1 MQPVSSETEAVPRQ
15 WSARRLAAV
24 IVNWL
29 RTDLFLR
36 TDSGPVGARKILLAT
51 GCLIAATAIS
61 LVRTLGPGGS
71 LNTVWIEDAKF
82 LLNQGLN
89 MPAWQAID
97 SPISSYY
104 QEPARLITEG
114 ALHVFPLSWVPG
126 VMSIAAAAEYAMY
139 GLVAYIAS
147 GPYLRSPWLRLLIAA
162 PVCAMPLAYT
172 QVNNDLVTVQFL
184 GLYGAFW
191 TVLWL
196 PGTRAGKILSP
207 LVMATVSWTAVL
219 SVFVLPLLLARFI
232 VDRSKNTW
240 ALAVVW
246 ATGVLL
252 QFSLTLEGTGH
263 HNQYGDNG
271 LFWVLRHYLTRV
283 IPRAMFGERSL
294 GGAGVN
300 YRGYG
305 SPLHVI
311 NHHAHDA
318 LIAGAW
324 LIVLLVIAI
333 AATRFTDPNWSLAVV
348 AALFSVGIFI
358 EENLINMPVVQSRYV
373 IAPAMLLYTAIVA
386 LLRPREPKE
395 APAALTVSRAVR
407 WLPVAG
413 FAVLLVVAVTLNF
426 RVTNG
431 RTTSPTWTSVVASA
445 TRACASSPHITAYTF
460 VHEWWWVTI
469 PCDKVG

>member
-1 MQPVSSETEAVPRQ
+1 M
-15 WSARRLAAV
+15 
-24 IVNWL
+24 NWL

-36 TDSGPVGARKILLAT
+36 TDSGPVGWRKILLAT

-61 LVRTLGPGGS
+61 LVRTLGPGS

-89 MPAWQAID
+89 MPAWQAIS

-114 ALHVFPLSWVPG
+114 ALRVFPLAWVPG

-147 GPYLRSPWLRLLIAA
+147 GPYLRSPVLRLLIAA
-162 PVCAMPLAYT
+162 PVCMMPLAYT

-219 SVFVLPLLLARFI
+219 SVFVLPLLLARFL

-246 ATGVLL
+246 VTGVLL

-373 IAPAMLLYTAIVA
+373 IAPAMLLYTAVVA
-386 LLRPREPKE
+386 LLRPRVPREV
-395 APAALTVSRAVR
+395 PAASTASTAARWIPSVSTAVR
-407 WLPVAG
+407 WLPIAG
-413 FAVLLVVAVTLNF
+413 FTVLLVVAVTLNF

-431 RTTSPTWTSVVASA
+431 RTTSPAWTSVVASA
-445 TRACASSPHITAYTF
+445 THACASSPHITAYTF